1 MYDIYKYMKRCLTSS
16 IRMRHQFTFTIIAI
30 IKRTDNN
37 SVGEDAEKFKLLHIA
52 GGSVQWCNSF
62 GKSTLS
68 VPQKVKHDPEIL
80 FLSRDP
86 KEMENMF
93 AQKVVHESSSQHYS

>member
-52 GGSVQWCNSF
+52 GGSVQ
-62 GKSTLS
+62 
-68 VPQKVKHDPEIL
+68 
-80 FLSRDP
+80 
-86 KEMENMF
+86 
-93 AQKVVHESSSQHYS
+93 